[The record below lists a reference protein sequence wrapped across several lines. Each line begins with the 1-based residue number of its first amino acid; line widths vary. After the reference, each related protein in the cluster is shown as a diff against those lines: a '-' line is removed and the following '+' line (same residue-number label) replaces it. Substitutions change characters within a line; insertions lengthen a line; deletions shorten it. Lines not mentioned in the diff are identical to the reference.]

1 MPNLETSILQRVR
14 LILGGIPGLKIFRNN
29 VGKLEDR
36 FGRWVIF
43 GLCPG
48 SSDLIGWRSIIVTPE
63 MVGKPVA
70 VFVAIEIKVPGG
82 RRAPDQKAFIAAVQQ
97 AGGIAGF
104 ADSDWAA
111 VEVIN
116 GR

>member
-1 MPNLETSILQRVR
+1 MPNLETSILQRIR
-14 LILGGIPGLKIFRNN
+14 LILGGIHGLKLFRNN
-29 VGKLEDR
+29 VGKLADQ

-70 VFVAIEIKVPGG
+70 VFVAIEVKAQRG
-82 RRAPDQKAFIAAVQQ
+82 RRSQEQKDFIAAVRA
-97 AGGIAGF
+97 AGGIGGF
-104 ADSDWAA
+104 AESPEQA

-116 GR
+116 G